1 MEPQDAA
8 TFVDQQIGLNR
19 KINKTL
25 NGFVEAIEIQ
35 SRFNKEAS
43 EYLERQDARIDNL
56 NRVVVALTTFLV
68 VTMLGVLILVVR
80 INS

>member
-43 EYLERQDARIDNL
+43 EYLERQDSRIDNL